1 MVCKFILLHGA
12 FILIFFFFFLF
23 VCIPLLSVSPAF
35 PLQLCNGGSV
45 TELVK
50 GLLMFG
56 QRLDEAVIS
65 YILYG
70 ALLVRK
76 VQCSGDDSRRGNLS
90 WVGSPFHINK
100 EERPHNIKGV

>member
-1 MVCKFILLHGA
+1 MICKFILRHGS
-12 FILIFFFFFLF
+12 FILIFFFFLF
-23 VCIPLLSVSPAF
+23 VCILVLSVSPAF

-76 VQCSGDDSRRGNLS
+76 SSVLGMTAEEAKWG
-90 WVGSPFHINK
+90 WVPILY
-100 EERPHNIKGV
+100 

>member
-23 VCIPLLSVSPAF
+23 VCIPLLSVSPAC

-76 VQCSGDDSRRGNLS
+76 SNVLGMTAEEAICHGLDPHFILTRGN
-90 WVGSPFHINK
+90 GPI
-100 EERPHNIKGV
+100 I